1 MIRSVEQESSIP
13 RVTSAVGAFRTFE
26 ALESVWVHRRAI
38 PAPTALRLLTCPL
51 LLLWRQLARSARAA
65 RRRSPALYP
74 AAGRSALL
82 ALVGPYPCTRLL
94 N

>member
-38 PAPTALRLLTCPL
+38 PAPTGVAITHLSSATFVAP
-51 LLLWRQLARSARAA
+51 ARSKR
-65 RRRSPALYP
+65 
-74 AAGRSALL
+74 
-82 ALVGPYPCTRLL
+82 
-94 N
+94 